1 MDLKTRLTSVLAVLL
16 MVAPS
21 FGQGMVIV
29 DRIIPPRP
37 DIMPPPIPP
46 RTWPLKVVSEK
57 VNVEVRDFASTVSL
71 EQTFRN
77 QYPSRIEGTFLFP
90 LPEGAS
96 VTDFAMT
103 VNGEMV
109 GAELLD
115 AAKARS
121 VYEEIV
127 RRQRDPGLLEYLDR
141 ASFRARIFPIEPG
154 ETKRVKLEYTHAL
167 TAEDGL
173 ARLVFPLKTRAFQQT
188 PAPWPVPMPIVRP
201 MERDAAGRV
210 ISGDDDPPNAISSL
224 AISVRIESK
233 VGIKSVYSPSHE
245 IDLHRDG
252 DHVAKVGY
260 ESSKEMPL
268 DDFVL
273 YYQLSDANFGLSM
286 VPFRSPDDELGTF
299 MMLIAPKT
307 ELRDQEIAAKDIVFI
322 LDTSGSMSGAK
333 MDQAKAA
340 LRYCLR
346 NLKDTDRFNVLSFST
361 AVDSFENGLL
371 KADKGNLDR
380 AVEFVDKLTA
390 RGGTNIGEALD
401 SGLGK
406 LPAEKDKA
414 RPAMVVFLTDGQ
426 PTVGETRIERILEA
440 AGKRNGAD
448 ARLFV
453 FGVGD
458 DVNTELLDR
467 LSNDNHGTRCYVR
480 PSENIEV
487 PVSSFYNKVAC
498 PVLSDLKLEV
508 DGVKVEDMQPVRLG
522 DLFRGSQ
529 LTVLGRYRGTG
540 PAKVTL
546 RGTSVGGDQTF
557 TYNVDFPARERA
569 NGFVPRLWATRKV
582 GYLLEQIRLNGQ
594 SKELV
599 DEVVRLATRYGI
611 LTPYTSFLVLEPGQK
626 ADTLASAA
634 MRAPATGARPMMPG
648 MMPGGP
654 NTMPGMPGI
663 GGMGGFG
670 GRVDALPAPA
680 TQVGKEAVDRTVH
693 DQRLQEAN
701 QAARGNAA
709 QQQVGARTFYQ
720 VADYWVDSVY
730 PTDESK
736 LAKVHLQWGSDA
748 YFELLKLRS
757 DLKDVL
763 AVGDRLKVQVGQVL
777 LVVDDTGDTK
787 LTDTQRAQ
795 LKL

>member
-1 MDLKTRLTSVLAVLL
+1 MDLRTRLLGVLVALL
-16 MVAPS
+16 TVAPS
-21 FGQGMVIV
+21 FGQGVIIV
-29 DRIIPPRP
+29 DRIMPPHP
-37 DIMPPPIPP
+37 DIMPPPVPP

-57 VNVEVRDFASTVSL
+57 VNIEVRDFASTVTL
-71 EQTFRN
+71 EQSFRN

-115 AAKARS
+115 AGKARS

-141 ASFRARIFPIEPG
+141 ATFKARIFPIEPG
-154 ETKRVKLEYTHAL
+154 ETKRVKLEYTHSL

-173 ARLVFPLKTRAFQQT
+173 ARLVFPLKTRAWQQN
-188 PAPWPVPMPIVRP
+188 PAPWPVPMPMVRDGAVRP
-201 MERDAAGRV
+201 

-224 AISVRIESK
+224 VISVRIESK
-233 VGIKSVYSPSHE
+233 VGIKSVYSPTHE
-245 IDLHRDG
+245 LDLHRDG
-252 DHVAKVGY
+252 DHVARAGY
-260 ESSKEMPL
+260 ESTKEMPL

-286 VPFRSPDDELGTF
+286 LPFRSPDDELGTF

-307 ELRDQEIAAKDIVFI
+307 DIREQEIAAKDIVFI

-346 NLKDTDRFNVLSFST
+346 NLKENDRFNVLAFST

-371 KADKGNLDR
+371 KADKANIDK
-380 AVEFVDKLTA
+380 AVEFVDKLAA
-390 RGGTNIGEALD
+390 RSGTNIAEALD
-401 SGLGK
+401 SGLTK
-406 LPAEKDKA
+406 LPAAKDKA

-426 PTVGETRIERILEA
+426 PTVGETRIERILET

-467 LSNDNHGTRCYVR
+467 LSTDNHGTRCYVR

-508 DGVKVEDMQPVRLG
+508 DGVKVEDLQPVRIG

-529 LTVLGRYRGTG
+529 LTLLGRYRGTG
-540 PAKVTL
+540 AAKVTL
-546 RGTSVGGDQTF
+546 RGTSTSGDQSF
-557 TYNVDFPARERA
+557 AYNVDFPARERA
-569 NGFVPRLWATRKV
+569 NSFVPRLWATRKV

-594 SKELV
+594 SKEVV
-599 DEVVRLATRYGI
+599 DEIVRLATRYGI
-611 LTPYTSFLVLEPGQK
+611 MTPYTSFLVLEPGMK
-626 ADTLASAA
+626 ADTAASAA
-634 MRAPATGARPMMPG
+634 MRAPGGPMMPG
-648 MMPGGP
+648 MMPGG
-654 NTMPGMPGI
+654 GGFG
-663 GGMGGFG
+663 GGMGGMG
-670 GRVDALPAPA
+670 GRTDGFAGPPRPTTLGS
-680 TQVGKEAVDRTVH
+680 QVGKEAVDRTVH

-701 QAARGNAA
+701 QAGRGNAM

-720 VADYWVDSVY
+720 LADYWTDSTY
-730 PTDESK
+730 PADESK
-736 LAKVHLQWGSDA
+736 LTKLHLQWGSEA
-748 YFELLKLRS
+748 FFELVRLRA

-763 AVGDRLKVQVGQVL
+763 AVGDKLKVQIGQVL
-777 LVVDDTGDTK
+777 LVIDDAGDTK
-787 LTDTQRAQ
+787 LNDTQRAQ